1 MCIRDSNYYNWFDE
15 YEDYFMFYPDFD
27 IFPFENLDVSPNI
40 KAQRIKVLY
49 SLIKK
54 EQISILTTLSS
65 LCRFTIP
72 MKDFLIKKYKVND
85 DLDLFTDELYKFCLL
100 YTSNQEFL
108 RYTAKFLLNLRRW
121 LMSRIQGGK
130 DYAFN
135 SCLLY
140 TSRCV

>member
-1 MCIRDSNYYNWFDE
+1 
-15 YEDYFMFYPDFD
+15 MFYPDFD

-85 DLDLFTDELYKFCLL
+85 DLDLFTDELYKFGYLL
-100 YTSNQEFL
+100 TEEVNSPGEY
-108 RYTAKFLLNLRRW
+108 AKRGFVRDIFIPIYEEPIR
-121 LMSRIQGGK
+121 M
-130 DYAFN
+130 
-135 SCLLY
+135 
-140 TSRCV
+140 